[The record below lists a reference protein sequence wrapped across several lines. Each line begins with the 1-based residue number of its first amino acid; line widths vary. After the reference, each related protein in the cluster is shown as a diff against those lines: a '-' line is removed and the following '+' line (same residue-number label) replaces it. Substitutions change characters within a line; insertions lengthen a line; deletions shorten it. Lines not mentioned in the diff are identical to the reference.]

1 MTNAEIKAKIAGL
14 EKALAASTDEGRKK
28 AYQAGIDKLEAQ
40 LEPEKKQPE
49 PKKETKAKPEKKK
62 VVIKKKAEAKTE
74 KPEPKFR
81 VGEKVLFFSINS
93 GKDEIGTVK
102 EKKYF
107 EKEAGITGEKGWLY
121 HIPEFGDVMLSEK
134 SIKEYKEQKS
144 SAKELEIEKG
154 SKKESHKLDTSF
166 DKDIKDAVLTLN
178 KHRFVVREIK
188 NKTTK
193 KVEQVHHSP
202 EYRNAKTIQA
212 RVEKI
217 FDSSIYDI
225 AKTKKEKTEKKDIIE
240 VVNEIKD
247 LHTIWLNEVD
257 MIINQEVK
265 ADLEAIKKLMLGL
278 IKEAK
283 KNDPDDKWL
292 KYGGLSEIA
301 KKYNL

>member
-28 AYQAGIDKLEAQ
+28 AYQAGIDKLKAQEPEIEATTQ
-40 LEPEKKQPE
+40 PKKMAKSAQKMARKKLVVKKKTETKKPDGKDEPKGASHKKEPEKKEQY
-49 PKKETKAKPEKKK
+49 KGDAKAKQLVETLGKRFDKSKEGPLKNK
-62 VVIKKKAEAKTE
+62 VVVKKKAESKD
-74 KPEPKFR
+74 EPK
-81 VGEKVLFFSINS
+81 VASP
-93 GKDEIGTVK
+93 KD
-102 EKKYF
+102 
-107 EKEAGITGEKGWLY
+107 
-121 HIPEFGDVMLSEK
+121 LS
-134 SIKEYKEQKS
+134 
-144 SAKELEIEKG
+144 IEKG

-225 AKTKKEKTEKKDIIE
+225 AKTKKEKTEKKEIIE
-240 VVNEIKD
+240 VVHEIKD
-247 LHTIWLNEVD
+247 LHTLWLNEVD
-257 MIINQEVK
+257 MIINNEVK

>member
-28 AYQAGIDKLEAQ
+28 AYQAGIDKLKAQ
-40 LEPEKKQPE
+40 EPEIEATTQ
-49 PKKETKAKPEKKK
+49 PKKMAKSAQKMARKKLVVKKKTETKKPD
-62 VVIKKKAEAKTE
+62 
-74 KPEPKFR
+74 
-81 VGEKVLFFSINS
+81 
-93 GKDEIGTVK
+93 GKDEP
-102 EKKYF
+102 
-107 EKEAGITGEKGWLY
+107 KGAY
-121 HIPEFGDVMLSEK
+121 PKD
-134 SIKEYKEQKS
+134 
-144 SAKELEIEKG
+144 LEIEKG
-154 SKKESHKLDTSF
+154 EKKEYHKIDTSF

-225 AKTKKEKTEKKDIIE
+225 AKTKKEKTEKKEIIE
-240 VVNEIKD
+240 VVHEIKD
-247 LHTIWLNEVD
+247 LHTLWLNEVD
-257 MIINQEVK
+257 MIINNEVK